1 MTIFG
6 IRDYIKDVFEIR
18 RQPQPRDEA
27 DDWEPTYYDQP
38 YAQGT
43 QDPDE
48 KISRSLRINL
58 VICNVFVWIMFVAGV
73 IECAF
78 ATLMQ
83 DDLNKDRKNDDGYE
97 SQCDMYYVQRGYL
110 EDTTDKCN
118 KLYVWTYI
126 MIFAGSFSLVRTLM
140 NVLPVHG
147 QNRMT
152 LQYQRGGKVDHF
164 LTPSRSYAIRTFFS
178 AMACILHLIS
188 AIMLGVSPVIT
199 DKEPAAIEYHI
210 MYILCL
216 SLVCAATVMTGQQT
230 CATGLASWRLR
241 EPKETHTHEQEM
253 EAPRPKSTGPF
264 PERTF
269 LNDMTLER

>member
-1 MTIFG
+1 MRCLSTA
-6 IRDYIKDVFEIR
+6 K
-18 RQPQPRDEA
+18 
-27 DDWEPTYYDQP
+27 
-38 YAQGT
+38 
-43 QDPDE
+43 
-48 KISRSLRINL
+48 SMLNSLQQ
-58 VICNVFVWIMFVAGV
+58 VHASVV
-73 IECAF
+73 
-78 ATLMQ
+78 
-83 DDLNKDRKNDDGYE
+83 
-97 SQCDMYYVQRGYL
+97 
-110 EDTTDKCN
+110 TDHHN
-118 KLYVWTYI
+118 
-126 MIFAGSFSLVRTLM
+126 S
-140 NVLPVHG
+140 
-147 QNRMT
+147 RMT

-253 EAPRPKSTGPF
+253 EAPRQKSTEPF

-269 LNDMTLER
+269 LNEIALER